1 MQTSKMLF
9 RIVTLTLAAALIA
22 SCSKEAKKTRFLAE
36 ADSYFKAGNYDKAK
50 VSYLNVV
57 RLDPQNALAFE
68 RIGTMWLED
77 GSPLRAA
84 AFLVK
89 ANELAPKN
97 DQNRIRLTRCY
108 LAIGRFADAS
118 KQALKVLEQTP
129 DNGDAIIALTE
140 AARSKED
147 IQAAEQHLEKYP
159 KKDDISFHL
168 ASANLFLSS
177 GDLAA
182 AEKALRPALTVNP
195 NSSAAHM
202 ALGDLYLL
210 KKDQKQAGEE
220 FKKAA
225 ELAPVRSMERLKY
238 AAFMSAAGDTAETR
252 RISTEMT
259 TQAPDYLPGW
269 TLLAEL
275 AFKEGK
281 YDEALS
287 LLENVFSREPQYI
300 DGHRLESEVL
310 LAKGD
315 TKKATEVLERLDQTY
330 PDTPLIKYELARA
343 YLKKNNM
350 NQAKVVLDQAI
361 SINPNYAEAILLL
374 ADINL
379 RSGHGEAVIEPM
391 TRLLKRSPEL
401 RPAALLLAAAY
412 GSLDR
417 FDDAAVITGEEAKL
431 APRDPQAQMAL
442 GLTLRQAKRNDEARQ
457 AFEKAAELAPDNL
470 WPVDQ
475 LVELDLLEKHFDTA
489 QQRIDRHFQKTPDS
503 PAAHFFKGKI
513 LVAEEKWGPA
523 ETELQKTL
531 QLDPNFGGAYDLLVQ
546 TYLVTNKLPQ
556 ALSQLQT
563 QLSKNP
569 NDASALMTL
578 ALLHERTNEF
588 AKARDAYEHLLSL
601 KPDLVS
607 ALNNLACL
615 YADRL
620 NDLGKA
626 YDLARKARDLQGND
640 PAIADTFGWILS
652 KRGEYQQA
660 LAILQGSAAKLPDSP
675 EVQFHLGMTAY
686 MMGQPDLARVA
697 LQKAASATND
707 FPGKEESKRHL
718 ALLKNDAAAAPELSV
733 SQLEAMAKKQPNDVI
748 AQTRLGEAY
757 EKQGAADKA
766 AAAFEQV
773 LKLNPRLASATT
785 KLAQLYAG
793 PLQNKEKALAYA
805 KKARELTPNDPQ
817 VTSILGKVAYQSGN
831 LAWSYSL
838 LQEAARQR
846 ENDPSI
852 LHDLA
857 WAAYRLGKVNEARE
871 TMQKALA
878 TGSDFPE
885 AADARTFLS
894 LTALDENLKE
904 LVAAENEIQK
914 ELQASPE
921 YLPALMA
928 QAALDEQ
935 RGQIKPASEI
945 YTSILRRSPDFAPAQ
960 KRLAKLYAQEP
971 STTAAAYDLAIKA
984 RKALPDDGE
993 LAELLGRLSYEKK
1006 EYQRAIQLLQ
1016 ESARKTSLNANSLF
1030 YLGMS
1035 QLQTRQKAEARDVLN
1050 QALVGGLQEPLAS
1063 EARHALADL
1072 QPK

>member
-129 DNGDAIIALTE
+129 DNEDAIIALTE

-159 KKDDISFHL
+159 KKDDVSFHL

-475 LVELDLLEKHFDTA
+475 LVELDLLEKHFDAA

-971 STTAAAYDLAIKA
+971 STTAAAYDLATKA

-1006 EYQRAIQLLQ
+1006 EYQRAIQLLE

>member
-1 MQTSKMLF
+1 MLF

-259 TQAPDYLPGW
+259 TQAPYYLPGW

-417 FDDAAVITGEEAKL
+417 FDDAAVVTGEEAKL

-475 LVELDLLEKHFDTA
+475 LVELDLLEKHFDAA

-971 STTAAAYDLAIKA
+971 STTAAAYDLATKA

-1006 EYQRAIQLLQ
+1006 EYQRAIQLLE